1 MSDNDDFMMD
11 EGGDE
16 EYDFDY
22 EDDDQEDVDTDMEN
36 KYYQAKNYKTDNPEK
51 ALADWRSI
59 VETEN
64 PKGEWGFK
72 ALKQST
78 KLNFHRGNY
87 QEALKVEHFT
97 NKFPSFPQILH
108 NRVLTIDWNVLL
120 VSKNIPSFRQ
130 TYTELLDYCQSAV
143 TRNAAEKAINGI
155 LDYVGAAQDLD
166 TSLMQQWYEVTQN
179 ALQAA
184 KNDRLNV
191 KIELKLAKIWMDK
204 KEYARLEHVTQK
216 LRMAIKAP
224 NSASSSS
231 NLKTESFDGD
241 NCIGTLLLEVFA
253 IEIQMYTDRKEHKKL
268 REIYDQTLTVKSTI
282 PHPKIMGIIRE
293 CGGKMHM
300 SEKNWT
306 AAQYDFFE
314 AFKNYDEAGSPQRIS
329 SLKYLVLAHMLMNS
343 GIDPFDS
350 QETKP
355 YKQDPQIVAMTNLVA
370 AYQRQ
375 DVHEAERIIKNN
387 RSTILEDPFIANYIQ
402 DVLTSLRTQWI
413 LGILQSYNKIEIAHI
428 ARQLKVSDSE
438 VEEIMLLLILDK
450 KISGKLDQV
459 NGVLELDEHSEIRDH
474 HYKSLER
481 WNSELNKLHS
491 NLMQKTGFNFNTYN
505 SNHQFNHTHPFYG

>member
-1 MSDNDDFMMD
+1 
-11 EGGDE
+11 
-16 EYDFDY
+16 
-22 EDDDQEDVDTDMEN
+22 MEN
-36 KYYQAKNYKTDNPEK
+36 KYYQAKNYKSDNPEK

-64 PKGEWGFK
+64 PKAEWGFK

-87 QEALKVEHFT
+87 QDALK
-97 NKFPSFPQILH
+97 
-108 NRVLTIDWNVLL
+108 
-120 VSKNIPSFRQ
+120 

-155 LDYVGAAQDLD
+155 LDYVGLAQDLD

-191 KIELKLAKIWMDK
+191 KIDLKLAKIWMDR
-204 KEYARLEHVTQK
+204 KEYTRLEQVIQK
-216 LRMAIKAP
+216 LRMAINAP
-224 NSASSSS
+224 NVAS
-231 NLKTESFDGD
+231 NQKIESFEGD
-241 NCIGTLLLEVFA
+241 NSIGTLLLEVLA
-253 IEIQMYTDRKEHKKL
+253 LEIQMYTDRKENKKL

-306 AAQYDFFE
+306 DAQYDFFE

-375 DVHEAERIIKNN
+375 DVHEAEKIIKNN
-387 RSTILEDPFIANYIQ
+387 RATILDDPFIANYIQ

-413 LGILQSYNKIEIAHI
+413 LASLQSYNRIEIAHV
-428 ARQLKVSDSE
+428 ARQLKISDDE
-438 VEEIMLLLILDK
+438 VEEIMLLLILDE

-459 NGVLELDEHSEIRDH
+459 NGVLELDDDSEIESR
-474 HYKSLER
+474 HYKALER
-481 WNSELNKLHS
+481 WNSELNKLHT
-491 NLMQKTGFNFNTYN
+491 NLIQKSGLN
-505 SNHQFNHTHPFYG
+505 SNPFNSGHQFGHGHPFYG

>member
-1 MSDNDDFMMD
+1 MSDDDDFMMD

-22 EDDDQEDVDTDMEN
+22 EDEDDDQEDVDTDMEN
-36 KYYQAKNYKTDNPEK
+36 KYYQAKNYKSDNPEK

-59 VETEN
+59 G
-64 PKGEWGFK
+64 K
-72 ALKQST
+72 
-78 KLNFHRGNY
+78 Y
-87 QEALKVEHFT
+87 QEALK
-97 NKFPSFPQILH
+97 
-108 NRVLTIDWNVLL
+108 
-120 VSKNIPSFRQ
+120 
-130 TYTELLDYCQSAV
+130 TYTELLDYCKTAV

-155 LDYVGAAQDLD
+155 LDYVGMAQDLD
-166 TSLMQQWYEVTQN
+166 ISLMQQWYEVTQN

-184 KNDRLNV
+184 KNERLNV

-204 KEYARLEHVTQK
+204 KEYTRLEQ
-216 LRMAIKAP
+216 
-224 NSASSSS
+224 
-231 NLKTESFDGD
+231 
-241 NCIGTLLLEVFA
+241 
-253 IEIQMYTDRKEHKKL
+253 
-268 REIYDQTLTVKSTI
+268 EIYDQTLTVKSTI

-375 DVHEAERIIKNN
+375 DVHEAEKIIKNN
-387 RSTILEDPFIANYIQ
+387 RATILDDPFIAIYIQ

-413 LGILQSYNKIEIAHI
+413 LGILQSYQRIEIAHV
-428 ARQLKVSDSE
+428 ARQLKISDIE
-438 VEEIMLLLILDK
+438 VEEIMLLLILDG
-450 KISGKLDQV
+450 KIAGKLDQV
-459 NGVLELDEHSEIRDH
+459 NGVLELDDDSEIENR

-491 NLMQKTGFNFNTYN
+491 NLIQKSSSNYVAFNTG
-505 SNHQFNHTHPFYG
+505 HQFNQNHPFYP

>member
-1 MSDNDDFMMD
+1 
-11 EGGDE
+11 
-16 EYDFDY
+16 
-22 EDDDQEDVDTDMEN
+22 MEN
-36 KYYQAKNYKTDNPEK
+36 KYYQAKNYKSDNPEK

-87 QEALKVEHFT
+87 QDALK
-97 NKFPSFPQILH
+97 
-108 NRVLTIDWNVLL
+108 
-120 VSKNIPSFRQ
+120 

-143 TRNAAEKAINGI
+143 TRNAAEKAINGV
-155 LDYVGAAQDLD
+155 LDYVGVAQDLD

-191 KIELKLAKIWMDK
+191 KIDLKLAKIWMDK
-204 KEYARLEHVTQK
+204 KEYTRLEQVIQK
-216 LRMAIKAP
+216 LRMAINAP
-224 NSASSSS
+224 NVAP
-231 NLKTESFDGD
+231 NQKIESFEGD
-241 NCIGTLLLEVFA
+241 NSIGTLLLEVLA
-253 IEIQMYTDRKEHKKL
+253 LEIQMYTDRKENKKL

-306 AAQYDFFE
+306 DAQYDFFE

-375 DVHEAERIIKNN
+375 DVHEAEKIIKNN
-387 RSTILEDPFIANYIQ
+387 RATILDDPFIANYIQ

-413 LGILQSYNKIEIAHI
+413 LASLQSYNRIEIAHV
-428 ARQLKVSDSE
+428 ARQLKISDDE
-438 VEEIMLLLILDK
+438 VEEIMLLLILDE

-459 NGVLELDEHSEIRDH
+459 NGVLELDVDSEIESR
-474 HYKSLER
+474 HYKALER
-481 WNSELNKLHS
+481 WNSELNKLHAH
-491 NLMQKTGFNFNTYN
+491 LVQKSGLN
-505 SNHQFNHTHPFYG
+505 SNPFNSGQQFGHGHPFYG

>member
-87 QEALKVEHFT
+87 QEALK
-97 NKFPSFPQILH
+97 
-108 NRVLTIDWNVLL
+108 
-120 VSKNIPSFRQ
+120 